1 MTGRRVTTA
10 LAATLGSVLL
20 ATGAHAALPVGA
32 KAPDFETRGA
42 LAGKVFSVK
51 LSEALK
57 KGPVVLYF
65 FPAAFTKGCTAET
78 KEFADMADEFKAAGA
93 TVIGM
98 SADPVDVLQRFS
110 TEACGG
116 KFAVASA
123 GPRLIAGYDVAL
135 KGDNPAF
142 AGKTD
147 RTSYVIS
154 PAGRIVY
161 VHSAL
166 DYRDH
171 VKNTLATVKSMA
183 TSKN

>member
-1 MTGRRVTTA
+1 MRAKMA
-10 LAATLGSVLL
+10 LATVLGGALL
-20 ATGAHAALPVGA
+20 ASGAQAALPVGA
-32 KAPDFETRGA
+32 KAPEFETRGA
-42 LAGKVFSVK
+42 LAGKVFTVK
-51 LSEALK
+51 LSDALK
-57 KGPVVLYF
+57 NGPVVLYF
-65 FPAAFTKGCTAET
+65 FPAAFTQGCTAET
-78 KEFADMADEFKAAGA
+78 KEFADMSDDFKKAGA

-135 KGDNPAF
+135 KSSNPAF
-142 AGKTD
+142 SGKTD

-154 PAGRIVY
+154 QTGRVVF

-171 VKNTLATVKSMA
+171 VKSTLAAVRSLA
-183 TSKN
+183 SARN